1 MADIT
6 KSNYPKSKTKPWDHQ
21 VDAIVHTR
29 NRKQRGAYLAMD
41 MGTGKTKAAIDYA
54 TDIDARFILI
64 ICPKSVIDVWPD
76 EFQQH
81 SAIADQYEILAPTT
95 GTIEKKCNE
104 LRTKYQV
111 VAMRNGRLVFI
122 TNYDAFWRPP
132 LGIKRMKKVIVNKGF
147 LVEKWWDL
155 IICDEAHRL
164 MSPGGKASW
173 GAQKLCNKIPHRLFL
188 SGTPMPSSP
197 FNLYAQM
204 RALDPTI
211 FGTSFVNFR
220 ARYAVMGGYENRQ
233 VLRWQN
239 LDELHSKFYQVAFRV
254 KKTDV
259 LTLPPTMHEK
269 RFFDIKPRTRRIYN
283 ELEKEFVAQ
292 VGNEEISV
300 DNVLTKMLRLHQLT
314 GGNLQIDGKETTD
327 FIDDSKLAMLKE
339 LLVDLPPDE
348 PIVIFCNFKPEIDQ
362 ILELMASKDVNRNCA
377 ELSGRGNQLKQ
388 WQNAEFNSIVVQIQA
403 GGVGV
408 SLVRSCYC
416 IYYSTNCSLGDYQQ
430 SLARTDRPG
439 QTRPVTYYHL
449 IGRNTIDQQIYHSL
463 SQKERVVEAVV
474 RDKQRKN
481 QNKKAA

>member
-1 MADIT
+1 
-6 KSNYPKSKTKPWDHQ
+6 
-21 VDAIVHTR
+21 
-29 NRKQRGAYLAMD
+29 
-41 MGTGKTKAAIDYA
+41 
-54 TDIDARFILI
+54 
-64 ICPKSVIDVWPD
+64 
-76 EFQQH
+76 
-81 SAIADQYEILAPTT
+81 
-95 GTIEKKCNE
+95 
-104 LRTKYQV
+104 
-111 VAMRNGRLVFI
+111 
-122 TNYDAFWRPP
+122 
-132 LGIKRMKKVIVNKGF
+132 
-147 LVEKWWDL
+147 
-155 IICDEAHRL
+155 
-164 MSPGGKASW
+164 
-173 GAQKLCNKIPHRLFL
+173 
-188 SGTPMPSSP
+188 
-197 FNLYAQM
+197 
-204 RALDPTI
+204 
-211 FGTSFVNFR
+211 
-220 ARYAVMGGYENRQ
+220 
-233 VLRWQN
+233 
-239 LDELHSKFYQVAFRV
+239 
-254 KKTDV
+254 
-259 LTLPPTMHEK
+259 
-269 RFFDIKPRTRRIYN
+269 
-283 ELEKEFVAQ
+283 VAQ

-314 GGNLQIDGKETTD
+314 AANLQIDGKETTD